1 MQINP
6 DSSETVDCSVVQY
19 FREKHKISLK
29 FPHLPCLQVGKLE
42 KHTYLPL
49 EVRILYDAVA
59 ALDFCVFVKVCMLV
73 PGQRCTKKLS
83 DIQTSH
89 MIHVRALQ
97 NTLMSVKSVI
107 L

>member
-59 ALDFCVFVKVCMLV
+59 ALDFCVCCEGLHVSAWPTMYKETLRHSDVSHDTCTYITKYADVC
-73 PGQRCTKKLS
+73 
-83 DIQTSH
+83 
-89 MIHVRALQ
+89 
-97 NTLMSVKSVI
+97 
-107 L
+107 